1 MDELVK
7 QAEAAG
13 EAVKVAKGG
22 DSKEAI
28 KAAVDAL
35 VAIKEKITALDP
47 SHPLALVD
55 KAAKKKAEKEK
66 KKKEAEAAAAANGG
80 GDAGPSKNAQK
91 AAAKKALKDAKKKAH
106 KEGAAPPPAAAPA
119 AAAPKAAAPKAA
131 APKAAA
137 PKAAPAPG
145 GAAAGVVYFGADAP
159 PLAAMATVAAVAGGA
174 TFAVDAA
181 LKKAQPYTTVGGCR
195 VFGAATIARH
205 VARAANAAAF
215 LGGASP
221 ADAALVDQWVEL
233 SLSYPAFGDGPGLVA
248 ALAAR
253 LAAVSYTHL
262 TLPTKRIV

>member
-35 VAIKEKITALDP
+35 VAIKTKITALDP
-47 SHPLALVD
+47 SHPMALVD

-131 APKAAA
+131 
-137 PKAAPAPG
+137 PAPG
-145 GAAAGVVYFGADAP
+145 GSAAGVVYFGADAP